1 MKKRYKLFVKD
12 DEVNEEK
19 IEHSL
24 TTLILTMILICL
36 LETEMIIKLTMHI
49 FSDKTEICST
59 KSYSLV
65 LIRLRILV
73 KFYTIFMMKLN

>member
-36 LETEMIIKLTMHI
+36 LETEMI
-49 FSDKTEICST
+49 F
-59 KSYSLV
+59 
-65 LIRLRILV
+65 
-73 KFYTIFMMKLN
+73 

>member
-36 LETEMIIKLTMHI
+36 LETEMIFKLTMHI
-49 FSDKTEICST
+49 FSDKAEIASQ
-59 KSYSLV
+59 SLT
-65 LIRLRILV
+65 LWCLLD
-73 KFYTIFMMKLN
+73 